1 MASIR
6 EILESL
12 PPHYEMTNVFV
23 DGERMRITRFIK
35 IDGPTAYFLNDSKLR
50 IIKVGEISA
59 IDFD

>member
-6 EILESL
+6 EILENL
-12 PPHYEMTNVFV
+12 PPHYEVTNVFA
-23 DGERMRITRFIK
+23 DGKRIRTTRFIK
-35 IDGPTAYFLNDSKLR
+35 IDGQTAFFLNDSRLR